1 MYRLY
6 YLNGKLVYI
15 DDILEYLRE
24 LLVCDGNTTKWEAL
38 GIDFEDMP
46 FEEYMNK
53 ILFKD
58 KKGE

>member
-1 MYRLY
+1 MKRLY
-6 YLNGKLVYI
+6 YLNGKLTYI
-15 DDILEYLRE
+15 DDILDYLRE
-24 LLVCDGNTTKWEAL
+24 MLVFDGDTTKWEAL

-58 KKGE
+58 KK